1 MGYFDQMFGS
11 GAAAAAAVPA
21 NEQRFQELKEK
32 YKTTFDAL
40 AAQHVQLT
48 DLHVDG
54 NNMVISGVAPS
65 DEAVKAVYDQV
76 NSVDVHWNTELIMTL
91 TVSVMP
97 EPETEPYTVVAG
109 DSLWRIAQHKLGSGT
124 EYMKIFYANRDKME
138 TPNSVIHPG
147 DILNIP
153 KA

>member
-1 MGYFDQMFGS
+1 MGYFDTMFGG

-21 NEQRFQELKEK
+21 NEQRFTELKAK
-32 YKTTFDAL
+32 YKGAFDAME
-40 AAQHVQLT
+40 QNHVQLT

-54 NNMVISGVAPS
+54 NIMVINGVAPS
-65 DEAVKAVYDQV
+65 DEALKAVWDQI
-76 NSVDVHWNTELIMTL
+76 NAVDVHWSNELAATL
-91 TVSVMP
+91 TVAVLP
-97 EPETEPYTVVAG
+97 QPETEPYTVVAG
-109 DSLWRIAQHKLGSGT
+109 DSLWRIAQHKLGHGT

-147 DILNIP
+147 DILNVP